1 MNNGLRQEEIAEAI
15 THLAF
20 YTGWP
25 NIFSAMPV
33 AKDTLEKRPRQAN

>member
-1 MNNGLRQEEIAEAI
+1 MEAI

-25 NIFSAMPV
+25 NGVGADP
-33 AKDTLEKRPRQAN
+33 DRQGSLQ